1 MDTRRLYLNSKDTDT
16 PYILNNGLH
25 VSVKEANIS
34 CLPDQNLAVSLVRAE
49 FPATLEAVNR
59 TTKIGNSPKKNISLL
74 TYSFSGAPHR
84 LYFNDYLD
92 VNGGVSNHTNMLW
105 TIQTK
110 INNIVDKINLDAG
123 SEILKYNN
131 ADGTTT
137 NRLTCDTQTLIFD
150 YAQSSKKVL
159 IALGLHTDVNTI
171 INNTTPAPYEYNLGS
186 ALPVLYIASNL
197 SVTSFTSRNGGNIQN
212 ILASVPLTIDSQ
224 ITGYKLLA
232 SSVGGTDEHSIVLP
246 AGVNYINHANA
257 GAHKPISQRYIGD
270 IELLLQNEEG
280 VEIGTG
286 QNNWSCT
293 IEVKTVSA
301 ITN

>member
-16 PYILNNGLH
+16 PYVLNNGLH

-34 CLPDQNLAVSLVRAE
+34 CLPDQNLSVSLVRAE
-49 FPATLEAVNR
+49 FPVTLEAVNR
-59 TTKIGNSPKKNISLL
+59 TTKIGNSPAKNISLL
-74 TYSFSGAPHR
+74 TYSFNGTVYR
-84 LYFNDYLD
+84 LYFNDYLN
-92 VNGGVSNHTNMLW
+92 VNGTIANHTNMLW
-105 TIQTK
+105 TLQTK
-110 INNIVDKINLDAG
+110 INNIVDKINLDVG
-123 SEILKYNN
+123 SIVLKYNDEN
-131 ADGTTT
+131 GTTT
-137 NRLTCDTQTLIFD
+137 NRLTSDASITFD
-150 YAQSSKKVL
+150 YTQSSKKVL
-159 IALGLHTDVNTI
+159 IALGLYTDANTVI
-171 INNTTPAPYEYNLGS
+171 NTTTTAPYEYNLAS
-186 ALPVLYIASNL
+186 ALPVLYLASNL

-232 SSVGGTDEHSIVLP
+232 SSVGGSDEHSIVLP
-246 AGVNYINHANA
+246 AGINYINHANA

-280 VEIGTG
+280 LEIGTG

>member
-16 PYILNNGLH
+16 PYVLNNGLH

-34 CLPDQNLAVSLVRAE
+34 CLPDQNLSVSLVRAE
-49 FPATLEAVNR
+49 FPTTLEAVNR
-59 TTKIGNSPKKNISLL
+59 TTKIGNSPTKNISLL
-74 TYSFSGAPHR
+74 TYSFNATVYR

-92 VNGGVSNHTNMLW
+92 VNGGIANHTNMLW
-105 TIQTK
+105 TLQTK
-110 INNIVDKINLDAG
+110 INNIVDKINLDVG
-123 SEILKYNN
+123 SPLLKYNDEN
-131 ADGTTT
+131 GTTT
-137 NRLTCDTQTLIFD
+137 NRLTCDASITFD
-150 YAQSSKKVL
+150 YTQSSKKVL
-159 IALGLHTDVNTI
+159 IALGLYTDANTV
-171 INNTTPAPYEYNLGS
+171 INITTPAPYEYNIGS

-197 SVTSFTSRNGGNIQN
+197 SVTSFTSKNGGNIQN

-232 SSVGGTDEHSIVLP
+232 SSVGGSDEHSIVLP

-270 IELLLQNEEG
+270 IELLLENEEG
-280 VEIGTG
+280 LEIGTG

>member
-16 PYILNNGLH
+16 PYVLNNGLH

-34 CLPDQNLAVSLVRAE
+34 CLPDQNLSVSLVRAE
-49 FPATLEAVNR
+49 FPVTLEAVNR
-59 TTKIGNSPKKNISLL
+59 TTKIGNSPAKNISLL
-74 TYSFSGAPHR
+74 TYSFNGTVYR
-84 LYFNDYLD
+84 LYFNDYLN
-92 VNGGVSNHTNMLW
+92 VNGTIANHTNMLW
-105 TIQTK
+105 TLQTK
-110 INNIVDKINLDAG
+110 INNIVDKINLDVG
-123 SEILKYNN
+123 SIVLKYNDEN
-131 ADGTTT
+131 GTTT
-137 NRLTCDTQTLIFD
+137 NRLTSDASITFD
-150 YAQSSKKVL
+150 YTQSSKKVL
-159 IALGLHTDVNTI
+159 IALGLHTDVNTV
-171 INNTTPAPYEYNLGS
+171 INNTSQAPYEYNLAS
-186 ALPVLYIASNL
+186 TLPLLYIASNL
-197 SVTSFTSRNGGNIQN
+197 SVTSFTSKNGGNIQN

-232 SSVGGTDEHSIVLP
+232 SSVGGSDEHSIVLP

-270 IELLLQNEEG
+270 IELLLENEEG
-280 VEIGTG
+280 LEIGTG

>member
-1 MDTRRLYLNSKDTDT
+1 MNTRRLYLNSKDTDT

-34 CLPDQNLAVSLVRAE
+34 CLPDQNLSVSLVRAE

-59 TTKIGNSPKKNISLL
+59 TTKIGNTPSKSISLL
-74 TYSFSGAPHR
+74 TYSFNSTVYR
-84 LYFNDYLD
+84 LYFNDYEN
-92 VNGGVSNHTNMLW
+92 VNGTIANHTNMLW
-105 TIQTK
+105 TLQTK
-110 INNIVDKINLDAG
+110 INNIVDKINLDVG
-123 SEILKYNN
+123 SPLLKYNDTN
-131 ADGTTT
+131 GTTT
-137 NRLTCDTQTLIFD
+137 NRLTCDASITFD
-150 YAQSSKKVL
+150 YTQSSKKVL

-171 INNTTPAPYEYNLGS
+171 INITTPAPYEFNLAT

-197 SVTSFTSRNGGNIQN
+197 SVTSFTSKNGGNIQN
-212 ILASVPLTIDSQ
+212 ILASIPLTIDSQ

-246 AGVNYINHANA
+246 SGVNYINHANA

-270 IELLLQNEEG
+270 IELLLQNGDG
-280 VEIGTG
+280 VQIGTG
-286 QNNWSCT
+286 QNTWSCT

>member
-16 PYILNNGLH
+16 PYVLNNGLH

-34 CLPDQNLAVSLVRAE
+34 CLPDQNLSVSLVRAE
-49 FPATLEAVNR
+49 FPSTLEAVNR
-59 TTKIGNSPKKNISLL
+59 TTKIGNTPAKNISLL
-74 TYSFSGAPHR
+74 TYSFNATVYR

-92 VNGGVSNHTNMLW
+92 VNGGIANHTNMLW
-105 TIQTK
+105 TLQTK
-110 INNIVDKINLDAG
+110 INNIVDKINLDVG
-123 SEILKYNN
+123 SPLLKYNDEN
-131 ADGTTT
+131 GTTT
-137 NRLTCDTQTLIFD
+137 NRLTCDASITFD
-150 YAQSSKKVL
+150 YTQSSKKVL
-159 IALGLHTDVNTI
+159 IALGLYTDANTV
-171 INNTTPAPYEYNLGS
+171 INITTPAPYEYNIGS

-197 SVTSFTSRNGGNIQN
+197 SVTSFTSKNGGNIQN

-232 SSVGGTDEHSIVLP
+232 SSVGGSDEHSIVLP

-270 IELLLQNEEG
+270 IELLLENEEG
-280 VEIGTG
+280 LEIGTG

>member
-16 PYILNNGLH
+16 PYVLNNGLH

-34 CLPDQNLAVSLVRAE
+34 CLPDQNLSVSLVRAE
-49 FPATLEAVNR
+49 FPTTLEAVNR
-59 TTKIGNSPKKNISLL
+59 TTKIGNTPAKNISLL
-74 TYSFSGAPHR
+74 TYSFNATVYR

-92 VNGGVSNHTNMLW
+92 VNGGIANHTNMLW
-105 TIQTK
+105 TLQTK
-110 INNIVDKINLDAG
+110 INNIVDKINLDVG
-123 SEILKYNN
+123 SPLLKYNDEN
-131 ADGTTT
+131 GTTT
-137 NRLTCDTQTLIFD
+137 NRLTCDASITFD
-150 YAQSSKKVL
+150 YTQSSKKVL
-159 IALGLHTDVNTI
+159 IALGLYTDANTV
-171 INNTTPAPYEYNLGS
+171 INITTPAPYEYNIGS

-197 SVTSFTSRNGGNIQN
+197 SVTSFTSKNGGNIQN

-232 SSVGGTDEHSIVLP
+232 SSVGGSDEHSIVLP

-280 VEIGTG
+280 LEIGTG